1 MFVKQLTIFLENRA
15 GSLEEVT
22 AALKNHNVIIL
33 SLSPA
38 DTSGYGLLRLI
49 VSDPELGRD
58 VLKENG
64 FSAMLTEVIA
74 VKLEN
79 KVGMLQQLL
88 EVIGESGLS
97 IEYMYA
103 LASTEVGAMII
114 KTNDGANAVAALK
127 KANMEILDGETVY
140 TIR

>member
-22 AALKNHNVIIL
+22 AALKNHNVNIL
-33 SLSPA
+33 SLSLA
-38 DTSGYGLLRLI
+38 DTSEYGLLRLI

-127 KANMEILDGETVY
+127 EANMEILDGDTVY

>member
-22 AALKNHNVIIL
+22 AALKNHNVNIL
-33 SLSPA
+33 SLSLA
-38 DTSGYGLLRLI
+38 DTSEYGLLRLI

-127 KANMEILDGETVY
+127 KANMEILDGDTVY

>member
-22 AALKNHNVIIL
+22 AALKNHNVNIL
-33 SLSPA
+33 SLSLA
-38 DTSGYGLLRLI
+38 DTSEYGLLRLI

-58 VLKENG
+58 ILKENG

>member
-22 AALKNHNVIIL
+22 AALKNHNVNIL
-33 SLSPA
+33 SLSLA
-38 DTSGYGLLRLI
+38 DTSEYGLLRLI

-88 EVIGESGLS
+88 
-97 IEYMYA
+97 
-103 LASTEVGAMII
+103 
-114 KTNDGANAVAALK
+114 
-127 KANMEILDGETVY
+127 
-140 TIR
+140 

>member
-22 AALKNHNVIIL
+22 NALKGHDINIL
-33 SLSPA
+33 SLSLA
-38 DTSGYGLLRLI
+38 DTSEYGLLRLI
-49 VSDPELGRD
+49 VSEPEAGRE
-58 VLKENG
+58 VLKESG

-88 EVIGESGLS
+88 EVIAKGGLS

-114 KTNDGANAVAALK
+114 KTNDGHRAVDALR
-127 KANMEILDGETVY
+127 KANMEVLDGEMVY
-140 TIR
+140 ASR